1 MSPEFQD
8 IDNNH
13 AGINVNSLESVESA
27 PATYFSDQE
36 RNNISLELTNG
47 NPMHVWIDYD
57 EIEKLLNV
65 TPAPT
70 SIPKPNRPLLSTQI
84 DLSQYLLGSMYV
96 GFSASTGAVTS
107 DH

>member
-1 MSPEFQD
+1 M
-8 IDNNH
+8 
-13 AGINVNSLESVESA
+13 NSLESVEST

-84 DLSQYLLGSMYV
+84 DLSQYLLESMYV
-96 GFSASTGAVTS
+96 GFSAGTGAVTS